1 MLVYRQVRLCPGMAC
16 IIRSR
21 AMIALDE
28 RLLEQFQAAFIERSK
43 EDDPVRPAQTGPD
56 ASEATKIFGCILT

>member
-1 MLVYRQVRLCPGMAC
+1 
-16 IIRSR
+16 
-21 AMIALDE
+21 LDE

-56 ASEATKIFGCILT
+56 ASEAAKIFGCILT